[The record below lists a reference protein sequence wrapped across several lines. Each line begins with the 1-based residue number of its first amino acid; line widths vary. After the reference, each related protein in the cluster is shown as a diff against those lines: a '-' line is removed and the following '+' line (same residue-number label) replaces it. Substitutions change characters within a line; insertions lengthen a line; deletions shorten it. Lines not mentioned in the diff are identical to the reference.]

1 MTESLDKARENKKK
15 FPLTA
20 GTAIFMSACFLLV
33 MGLCKF
39 SFYVLK
45 NHRSAVSRDEFI
57 QTYVDVQPFAAEK
70 ERKTASYIILKDSD
84 ASAPAAFFQKK
95 PEKKLT
101 VARARF
107 TGEAAPLPVYKR
119 PPVIR
124 PAVQPVAAPVP
135 ESVEASIPDADSLP
149 VSLDALMAEGRDVLD
164 SSDKLFLDSQDLL
177 AEEEAVVA
185 QAEPAPAPPPVPAA
199 KPEPLPV
206 KAEQA
211 VAVAKPQQR
220 QEAILAAAKPA
231 TPAKT
236 AERWID
242 IAALREQ
249 LKKEQANAS
258 FMDDGAGKV
267 AAAAVHETDS
277 VEPKAA
283 ASIKTE
289 TPVPAKEAAPVDKK
303 SEPAADKTVAKAPAS
318 PFLTKE
324 QIAEQN
330 IFPKSPWKV
339 AKVGGKS
346 VNALAVK
353 NETVKAE
360 AAKGSNAEKQV
371 ADAAPSQESA
381 KVIYKNG
388 RAKKI
393 DMPAEGN
400 KPLNWLDRKEAAVWT
415 SLSQSDSPSVWTV
428 GDSRPAETAKAF
440 RVAVEDVPAE
450 QQGSAAIAEKAE
462 ISSAPV
468 RTVGKEEKPEAIANP
483 VLLPLGSTVGTPV
496 PAAVKPAEPV
506 AQAAA
511 APSSAAPAAAPVI
524 PAPTQT
530 VAAPV
535 AENKEDPSLVN
546 KLFSIFNS
554 SGDDSVPTI
563 GGAVPL
569 PEDKKE
575 PAATPA
581 ADAASDKKEVKTVVL
596 KADAVPSA
604 AAEKKA
610 EQEILPTEIR
620 LTFKPDGAEISAQSV
635 KWIKAF
641 GLRVKKDIQRAVE
654 VRMSNENIP
663 LQEKRFALIRSTL
676 VGVGV
681 DDAQIVPFM
690 TNRSPHTII
699 LRVFDVP
706 EEGVTEYTTSLDG
719 TKETV
724 YYRKW

>member
-1 MTESLDKARENKKK
+1 MTESLDKAHENKKK

-57 QTYVDVQPFAAEK
+57 QTYVDVQPFAAEN

-84 ASAPAAFFQKK
+84 TSAPAAFFQKK
-95 PEKKLT
+95 PEKELSI
-101 VARARF
+101 ARARLVKE
-107 TGEAAPLPVYKR
+107 TAPLPVYKR

-124 PAVQPVAAPVP
+124 PVVQPVAVPIP
-135 ESVEASIPDADSLP
+135 ESVEESIPDADSLP

-177 AEEEAVVA
+177 AEDEIVVA
-185 QAEPAPAPPPVPAA
+185 QADPVPSSVPAA
-199 KPEPLPV
+199 KPAPLPA
-206 KAEQA
+206 KAEKKI
-211 VAVAKPQQR
+211 VEAKPQLKSIPAKT
-220 QEAILAAAKPA
+220 EAKHSA
-231 TPAKT
+231 PAKT

-258 FMDDGAGKV
+258 FMDGSGKV
-267 AAAAVHETDS
+267 AAVAVHETDS
-277 VEPKAA
+277 VEAKAPA
-283 ASIKTE
+283 PAKTE
-289 TPVPAKEAAPVDKK
+289 ESAPVKEVAAVDKKSAPPVDKK
-303 SEPAADKTVAKAPAS
+303 PVPAS

-324 QIAEQN
+324 QIAERK
-330 IFPKSPWKV
+330 IFSPGPWKV

-353 NETVKAE
+353 NEAVEKDVP
-360 AAKGSNAEKQV
+360 AEKQASNASV
-371 ADAAPSQESA
+371 PPKEAS

-388 RAKKI
+388 RAKKV
-393 DMPAEGN
+393 DMPAESG
-400 KPLNWLDRKEAAVWT
+400 KSLNWLDRKEAAVWT

-428 GDSRPAETAKAF
+428 SDSRPAETAKAF
-440 RVAVEDVPAE
+440 RVATEDKPAE
-450 QQGSAAIAEKAE
+450 QSGTAVEEKTE

-483 VLLPLGSTVGTPV
+483 VLLPLGSAAGTPI
-496 PAAVKPAEPV
+496 PATVNPAGEAAPTP
-506 AQAAA
+506 AA
-511 APSSAAPAAAPVI
+511 APAAASSAAPAKASVI
-524 PAPTQT
+524 PAPSQT
-530 VAAPV
+530 AASAPA
-535 AENKEDPSLVN
+535 AENKTDPSLVN

-554 SGDDSVPTI
+554 SGDEPMPTI

-569 PEDKKE
+569 TEEKKE
-575 PAATPA
+575 ASKESSS
-581 ADAASDKKEVKTVVL
+581 DSASDKKEVKTVVL
-596 KADAVPSA
+596 KAEPTLSA
-604 AAEKKA
+604 AKEKKT

-641 GLRVKKDIQRAVE
+641 GLRVKKDIQRAIE

-676 VGVGV
+676 VGIGV
-681 DDAQIVPFM
+681 EDAQIVPFM

>member
-1 MTESLDKARENKKK
+1 MTESLDKSRENKKK

-57 QTYVDVQPFAAEK
+57 QTYVDVQPFAAET

-84 ASAPAAFFQKK
+84 TSAPAAFFSKK
-95 PEKKLT
+95 PEKEIT
-101 VARARF
+101 VARAGLA
-107 TGEAAPLPVYKR
+107 GEAAPLPVYKR

-124 PAVQPVAAPVP
+124 PAVQPVVAPVP
-135 ESVEASIPDADSLP
+135 SPVSEPVGEDAIPDADSLP

-177 AEEEAVVA
+177 AEEETVVA
-185 QAEPAPAPPPVPAA
+185 QAAPVPAPVAEPAPLPAEPEKPAA
-199 KPEPLPV
+199 ALKPQP
-206 KAEQA
+206 KAE
-211 VAVAKPQQR
+211 
-220 QEAILAAAKPA
+220 AKPA
-231 TPAKT
+231 APAKT

-258 FMDDGAGKV
+258 FMDNGAGKV

-277 VEPKAA
+277 VEEAKAA
-283 ASIKTE
+283 ALAE
-289 TPVPAKEAAPVDKK
+289 TKASVPEKAVAAADKK
-303 SEPAADKTVAKAPAS
+303 SEPAIGKTVAEAPAS

-346 VNALAVK
+346 ANALAVK
-353 NETVKAE
+353 NGTEPNKAVE
-360 AAKGSNAEKQV
+360 KSANAEQQT
-371 ADAAPSQESA
+371 ADAAVPPRESA

-393 DMPAEGN
+393 DKPAESG

-440 RVAVEDVPAE
+440 RVAVEDKPAE
-450 QQGSAAIAEKAE
+450 QQGSAAAEEKTE

-496 PAAVKPAEPV
+496 PAAVNPAPV
-506 AQAAA
+506 AQA
-511 APSSAAPAAAPVI
+511 AAAPVI
-524 PAPTQT
+524 PAPTLT
-530 VAAPV
+530 AAATAPV

-554 SGDDSVPTI
+554 SGDENMPTI

-575 PAATPA
+575 TAATPA
-581 ADAASDKKEVKTVVL
+581 ADSAPDKKEVKTVVL
-596 KADAVPSA
+596 KTDAAPTVS
-604 AAEKKA
+604 AEKKT